1 MTAITNT
8 YQMSSLSQ
16 MSTDINK
23 ALQATVQTIIREG
36 ANRNLFQTPPNVVRA
51 FSFDT
56 SQRQVQQLSH
66 GHITRAAT
74 AG

>member
-1 MTAITNT
+1 MTAITNMH
-8 YQMSSLSQ
+8 QMSTLSQ

-23 ALQATVQTIIREG
+23 ALQATVQTIIRQG
-36 ANRNLFQTPPNVVRA
+36 ANRNIFQTPLKVVGA

-66 GHITRAAT
+66 GHITRAVM